1 MRSRGP
7 AGEATRARSSRSR
20 LATSN
25 YRESSA
31 RWRRQ
36 GIIVAARDGNLR
48 ISIHFYNH
56 EDDIHRLATTLGS
69 SGAIEVDS
77 HRLPHGFLRRLAAGR
92 KLRDALRVT
101 ATDVSWS
108 AFASDAPELARTVQ
122 DVLERHRFAFAG
134 TVRRDGSPR
143 INPVEVH
150 VSDGRLFVVLI
161 PRTAKAH
168 DLDRDPRI
176 AVQTPIASA
185 GAPGLEVKLRAR
197 ASDILDPGLRAAIA
211 ASVEE
216 ASGWRPGAQ
225 WRYCELL
232 LASVAVLDWV
242 DGDMLLY
249 RWTATIGLRA
259 PGRRHLEYERGEYT
273 RMD

>member
-1 MRSRGP
+1 
-7 AGEATRARSSRSR
+7 
-20 LATSN
+20 
-25 YRESSA
+25 
-31 RWRRQ
+31 
-36 GIIVAARDGNLR
+36 
-48 ISIHFYNH
+48 
-56 EDDIHRLATTLGS
+56 
-69 SGAIEVDS
+69 
-77 HRLPHGFLRRLAAGR
+77 LAAAR
-92 KLRDALRVT
+92 KLRDALGVT
-101 ATDVSWS
+101 ATEVSWS

-122 DVLERHRFAFAG
+122 DVLKRHGFAYAG

-176 AVQTPIASA
+176 AVQTPIASPA
-185 GAPGLEVKLRAR
+185 VPGLEVKLRAR
-197 ASDILDPGLRAAIA
+197 ASDILDPGLRAAMA

-249 RWTATIGLRA
+249 RWTATNDLRA
-259 PGRRHLEYERGEYT
+259 PERRHLEYERGEYIRT
-273 RMD
+273 D